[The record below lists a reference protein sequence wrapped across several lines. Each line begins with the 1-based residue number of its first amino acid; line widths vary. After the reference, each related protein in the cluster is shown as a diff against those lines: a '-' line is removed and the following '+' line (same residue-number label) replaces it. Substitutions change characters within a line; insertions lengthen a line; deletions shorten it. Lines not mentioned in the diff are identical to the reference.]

1 MIPKMGNEVLIT
13 EIQLCLPRY
22 CVSRVPCLLREPP
35 DECMVFCVLVAS
47 LVMLLVM
54 TFIQDERYVQD
65 IDTLQDWEI
74 AEMKYQLLRGRTV

>member
-1 MIPKMGNEVLIT
+1 MGNEVLIT

-54 TFIQDERYVQD
+54 ASFLGHI
-65 IDTLQDWEI
+65 I
-74 AEMKYQLLRGRTV
+74 AVVTQTSAPALCSEALIFTSD